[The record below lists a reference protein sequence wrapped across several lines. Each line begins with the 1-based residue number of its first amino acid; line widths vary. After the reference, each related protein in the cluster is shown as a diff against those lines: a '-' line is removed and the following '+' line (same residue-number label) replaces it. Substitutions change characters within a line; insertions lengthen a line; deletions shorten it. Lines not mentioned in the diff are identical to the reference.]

1 MIVEAALA
9 RLWQATVITF
19 KLFGLLFK
27 GIKGLIRMIID
38 RKGSQPQSS
47 FEQGNKK

>member
-19 KLFGLLFK
+19 KLFGFLFK
-27 GIKGLIRMIID
+27 GIQGLIRMIID
-38 RKGSQPQSS
+38 RKGSRTQSS
-47 FEQGNKK
+47 YEQGNKK